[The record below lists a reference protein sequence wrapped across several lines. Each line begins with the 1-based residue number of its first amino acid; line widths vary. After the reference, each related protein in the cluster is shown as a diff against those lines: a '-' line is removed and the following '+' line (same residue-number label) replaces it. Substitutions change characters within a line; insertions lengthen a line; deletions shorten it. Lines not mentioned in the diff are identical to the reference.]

1 MDAWAS
7 MQNVQTGYHK
17 ASATILPLLS
27 LAHCFPAPPGGIPHR
42 TPLDLRAF
50 LLPLA
55 AALLLPATAPAAEFP
70 VKPIRWIVPFAP
82 GGSADALARTV
93 QPAFAEAF
101 GQQLLIDNR
110 AGASSIIGSEMM
122 VKAPPD
128 GYTLLLITTTHTINP
143 SLMKL
148 PFDPVKDFA
157 PVSLILSQPNIL
169 VVHPSVPVK
178 SVKELVALARAKP
191 GSLGYASGG
200 TGSSPHLSGELFK
213 LVAGIDLVHIPYKSS
228 GPGVN
233 DLLGGHVPMMF
244 VGPLAVDGFVKTG
257 RLRAL
262 AVADV
267 RRNAVVPNVPTMK
280 EAGFGG
286 VETGTWFGITAPPA
300 TPRAIIATANA
311 AMVKALASRDL
322 KAKLDA
328 IGVDIVA
335 STPEAFGAHI
345 SAEIAKWAVVV
356 RKANVKMD

>member
-1 MDAWAS
+1 MTIVNLRAAS
-7 MQNVQTGYHK
+7 
-17 ASATILPLLS
+17 IPLL
-27 LAHCFPAPPGGIPHR
+27 AVA
-42 TPLDLRAF
+42 
-50 LLPLA
+50 
-55 AALLLPATAPAAEFP
+55 LLPAAAPAAEFP
-70 VKPIRWIVPFAP
+70 AKPIRWIVPFAP
-82 GGSADALARTV
+82 GGSADALARIV
-93 QPAFAEAF
+93 QPSFAEAF

-110 AGASSIIGSEMM
+110 GGASGTIGSDMM
-122 VKAPPD
+122 VKSPPD

-169 VVHPSVPVK
+169 VVHPSVPAK
-178 SVKELVALARAKP
+178 SVKDLVALARARP
-191 GSLGYASGG
+191 GTLGYASGG
-200 TGSSPHLSGELFK
+200 NGSSPHLSGELFR
-213 LVAGIDLVHIPYKSS
+213 LVAGIDIVHIPYKSS

-244 VGPLAVDGFVKTG
+244 VGPLAVDGFVRSG

-262 AVADV
+262 AVADA
-267 RRNAVVPNVPTMK
+267 RRNAVFPAVPTMK

-286 VETGTWFGITAPPA
+286 VETGTWFGITAPAA
-300 TPRAIIATANA
+300 TPRQVIATANA

-335 STPEAFGAHI
+335 STPEAFGMHI
-345 SAEIAKWAVVV
+345 TAEIAKWANVV
-356 RKANVKMD
+356 RKAKVKVD

>member
-1 MDAWAS
+1 
-7 MQNVQTGYHK
+7 
-17 ASATILPLLS
+17 
-27 LAHCFPAPPGGIPHR
+27 
-42 TPLDLRAF
+42 
-50 LLPLA
+50 
-55 AALLLPATAPAAEFP
+55 
-70 VKPIRWIVPFAP
+70 
-82 GGSADALARTV
+82 
-93 QPAFAEAF
+93 
-101 GQQLLIDNR
+101 
-110 AGASSIIGSEMM
+110 
-122 VKAPPD
+122 
-128 GYTLLLITTTHTINP
+128 
-143 SLMKL
+143 
-148 PFDPVKDFA
+148 VKDFA

-191 GSLGYASGG
+191 GSLSYASGG

>member
-1 MDAWAS
+1 M
-7 MQNVQTGYHK
+7 
-17 ASATILPLLS
+17 TIV
-27 LAHCFPAPPGGIPHR
+27 H
-42 TPLDLRAF
+42 LRAASIT
-50 LLPLA
+50 LLA
-55 AALLLPATAPAAEFP
+55 AALLPAAAPAAEFP
-70 VKPIRWIVPFAP
+70 AKPIRWIVPFAP
-82 GGSADALARTV
+82 GGSADALARIV
-93 QPAFAEAF
+93 QPSFAEAF

-110 AGASSIIGSEMM
+110 GGASGTIGSDMM
-122 VKAPPD
+122 VKSPPD

-169 VVHPSVPVK
+169 VVHPSVPAK
-178 SVKELVALARAKP
+178 SVKDLVALARARP
-191 GSLGYASGG
+191 GTLGYASGG
-200 TGSSPHLSGELFK
+200 NGSSPHLSGELFR
-213 LVAGIDLVHIPYKSS
+213 LVAGIDIVHIPYKSS

-244 VGPLAVDGFVKTG
+244 VGPLAVDGFVRSG

-262 AVADV
+262 AVADA
-267 RRNAVVPNVPTMK
+267 RRNAVFPAVPTMK

-286 VETGTWFGITAPPA
+286 VETGTWFGITAPAA
-300 TPRAIIATANA
+300 TPRQVIATANA

-335 STPEAFGAHI
+335 STPEAFGTHI
-345 SAEIAKWAVVV
+345 TAEIAKWANVV
-356 RKANVKMD
+356 RKANVKVD

>member
-1 MDAWAS
+1 MR
-7 MQNVQTGYHK
+7 
-17 ASATILPLLS
+17 ATLDIRAALLPLL
-27 LAHCFPAPPGGIPHR
+27 
-42 TPLDLRAF
+42 
-50 LLPLA
+50 A
-55 AALLLPATAPAAEFP
+55 AMLPAGAAIAAEFP
-70 VKPIRWIVPFAP
+70 ARPIRWIVPFAP

-101 GQQLLIDNR
+101 GQPLLIDNR
-110 AGASSIIGSEMM
+110 AGASSTIGSEMM

-169 VVHPSVPVK
+169 VVHPSVPAR

-191 GSLGYASGG
+191 GSISYASGG
-200 TGSSPHLSGELFK
+200 NGSSPHLSGELFRM
-213 LVAGIDLVHIPYKSS
+213 VAGIDIVHVPYKSS

-233 DLLGGHVPMMF
+233 DVLGGHVPMMF
-244 VGPLAVDGFVKTG
+244 VGPLAVDGFVKSG

-262 AVADV
+262 AVADL
-267 RRNAVVPNVPTMK
+267 RRNAVVPGVPTMK

-286 VETGTWFGITAPPA
+286 VETGTWFGIAAPPA
-300 TPRAIIATANA
+300 TPRAIIASANA

-328 IGVDIVA
+328 IGVDIVG

-345 SAEIAKWAVVV
+345 TAEIAKWAAVV
-356 RKANVKMD
+356 RKANVKPD

>member
-1 MDAWAS
+1 MNSRAA
-7 MQNVQTGYHK
+7 
-17 ASATILPLLS
+17 LPSLL
-27 LAHCFPAPPGGIPHR
+27 
-42 TPLDLRAF
+42 
-50 LLPLA
+50 
-55 AALLLPATAPAAEFP
+55 AALLVPAAATAAEFP

-110 AGASSIIGSEMM
+110 AGASSTIGSEMM

-191 GSLGYASGG
+191 GSLSYASGG
-200 TGSSPHLSGELFK
+200 SGSSPHLSGELFK

-267 RRNAVVPNVPTMK
+267 RRNAVGVTSIMRSDT
-280 EAGFGG
+280 AGRADDEGG
-286 VETGTWFGITAPPA
+286 RLRWGGDRHLVRHHCAA
-300 TPRAIIATANA
+300 CNA
-311 AMVKALASRDL
+311 ARNHHHGERGD
-322 KAKLDA
+322 
-328 IGVDIVA
+328 G
-335 STPEAFGAHI
+335 EGAG
-345 SAEIAKWAVVV
+345 
-356 RKANVKMD
+356 RP